1 LITVIVRATIVTSK
15 DDRFCCAELDRSVAA
30 ALATTNS
37 ASAKHV
43 CTFLIFPLSLYAPL
57 TAAAHTLYGFAS
69 QNGGEKAA
77 R

>member
-15 DDRFCCAELDRSVAA
+15 DDRFCCAEPDRSVAA

-43 CTFLIFPLSLYAPL
+43 CTFLIFPSVFTRDS
-57 TAAAHTLYGFAS
+57 TAAA
-69 QNGGEKAA
+69 
-77 R
+77 